1 MVAEMSYQ
9 TCSTVFDSWEQVR
22 NLDQYQEKVGVV
34 LFAKFFE
41 MEPDARRIFGFR
53 ASQSIKDMMQ
63 NKRFHKHA
71 AYFIDS
77 EY

>member
-53 ASQSIKDMMQ
+53 ASQSIEDMMQ